1 MYYISANYTEL
12 ITGKDFQKQLFFN
25 KPHFPGKNERSNRT
39 YTSNNIKDNYIATS
53 WTEDVEEEV
62 IIDNNDNNN
71 CNPAAKSA
79 LLAP

>member
-25 KPHFPGKNERSNRT
+25 KPHFPGKKRKIESDLYFKQYQRQLPRT
-39 YTSNNIKDNYIATS
+39 TS
-53 WTEDVEEEV
+53 WTEDVEEQV
-62 IIDNNDNNN
+62 IIDNNN